1 MKKKQF
7 RKKIFANVGFF
18 LYLCA
23 HFFGNHTYLA
33 TLINIDRMKN
43 KKENIAEYILY
54 LWQLEDYL
62 RAFPEMAEG
71 NEELSDILRMM
82 HADDV
87 MDGGHIQLAQIALKE
102 LEELSDDI
110 LAQEATF
117 RAAMIRIT
125 PSLNLLKARTDR
137 PAMSNIEACLLL
149 LYQIMMLRLQHREI
163 SAETQEVQQQATG
176 ILQYLSK
183 TYYKQGELE
192 DDDQAT
198 L

>member
-1 MKKKQF
+1 
-7 RKKIFANVGFF
+7 
-18 LYLCA
+18 
-23 HFFGNHTYLA
+23 
-33 TLINIDRMKN
+33 MKN

-62 RAFPEMAEG
+62 RAFPEAAEG

-102 LEELSDDI
+102 LELLSDDI
-110 LAQEATF
+110 MTQEATY
-117 RAAMIRIT
+117 RAAIIRIT
-125 PSLNLLKARTDR
+125 PALNMLKARTDR
-137 PAMSNIEACLLL
+137 PTMTNIEACLVL
-149 LYQIMMLRLQHREI
+149 LYQIMLLRLQKREI

-183 TYYKQGELE
+183 TYYKQDELA
-192 DDDQAT
+192 DDDAEAT

>member
-1 MKKKQF
+1 
-7 RKKIFANVGFF
+7 
-18 LYLCA
+18 
-23 HFFGNHTYLA
+23 
-33 TLINIDRMKN
+33 MKN
-43 KKENIAEYILY
+43 KKENIVEYILY

-62 RAFPEMAEG
+62 RAFPEAAEG

-102 LEELSDDI
+102 LEMLSDDI
-110 LAQEATF
+110 MTQEATY

-125 PSLNLLKARTDR
+125 PALNMLKARTDR
-137 PAMSNIEACLLL
+137 PTMTNIEACLVL
-149 LYQIMMLRLQHREI
+149 LYQIMLLRLQKREI

-183 TYYKQGELE
+183 TYYKQDELA
-192 DDDQAT
+192 DDDDEAT

>member
-1 MKKKQF
+1 
-7 RKKIFANVGFF
+7 
-18 LYLCA
+18 
-23 HFFGNHTYLA
+23 
-33 TLINIDRMKN
+33 MKN

-62 RAFPEMAEG
+62 RAFPEAADG

-102 LEELSDDI
+102 LEMLSDDI
-110 LAQEATF
+110 YNQEATY
-117 RAAMIRIT
+117 RAAMIRLT

-137 PAMSNIEACLLL
+137 PTMSNIEACLVL
-149 LYQIMMLRLQHREI
+149 LYQIMMLRLQKREI
-163 SAETQEVQQQATG
+163 SAETEEVQQQVTG

-183 TYYKQGELE
+183 TYYLQDQLTD

>member
-1 MKKKQF
+1 
-7 RKKIFANVGFF
+7 
-18 LYLCA
+18 
-23 HFFGNHTYLA
+23 
-33 TLINIDRMKN
+33 MKN

-62 RAFPEMAEG
+62 RAFPEAAEG

-102 LEELSDDI
+102 LEMLSDDI
-110 LAQEATF
+110 MTQEATY

-125 PSLNLLKARTDR
+125 PALNMLKARTDR
-137 PAMSNIEACLLL
+137 PTMTNIEACLVL
-149 LYQIMMLRLQHREI
+149 LYQIMLLRLQKREI

-183 TYYKQGELE
+183 TYYKQDELA
-192 DDDQAT
+192 DDDDEAT

>member
-1 MKKKQF
+1 
-7 RKKIFANVGFF
+7 
-18 LYLCA
+18 
-23 HFFGNHTYLA
+23 
-33 TLINIDRMKN
+33 MKN

-62 RAFPEMAEG
+62 RAFPEYAEG

-102 LEELSDDI
+102 LELLSDDI
-110 LAQEATF
+110 FTQEATY

-125 PSLNLLKARTDR
+125 PALNLLKARTDR
-137 PAMSNIEACLLL
+137 PTMSNIEACLVL
-149 LYQIMMLRLQHREI
+149 LYQIMMLRLQKRPV
-163 SAETQEVQQQATG
+163 SAETQEVQQQATS

-183 TYYKQGELE
+183 TYYKQDELS
-192 DDDQAT
+192 DDDDETA

>member
-7 RKKIFANVGFF
+7 RKKLFANVGFF

-33 TLINIDRMKN
+33 TLIYIDRMKN

-137 PAMSNIEACLLL
+137 PAMSNIEACLVL

>member
-7 RKKIFANVGFF
+7 RKKLFANVGFF

-125 PSLNLLKARTDR
+125 PLLNLLKARTDR
-137 PAMSNIEACLLL
+137 PAMSNIEACLVL

>member
-1 MKKKQF
+1 
-7 RKKIFANVGFF
+7 
-18 LYLCA
+18 
-23 HFFGNHTYLA
+23 
-33 TLINIDRMKN
+33 MKN
-43 KKENIAEYILY
+43 KRENIAEYILY

-62 RAFPEMAEG
+62 RAFPEMADS

-110 LAQEATF
+110 LAQEATY

-125 PSLNLLKARTDR
+125 PALNLLKARTDR
-137 PAMSNIEACLLL
+137 PAMSNIEACLVL
-149 LYQIMMLRLQHREI
+149 LYQIMMLRLQKRPI
-163 SAETQEVQQQATG
+163 SAETAEVQQQATSM
-176 ILQYLSK
+176 LQYLSK
-183 TYYKQGELE
+183 TYYKQAELT
-192 DDDQAT
+192 DDDDEAT

>member
-7 RKKIFANVGFF
+7 RKKLFANVGFF

-137 PAMSNIEACLLL
+137 PAMSNIEACLVL

>member
-1 MKKKQF
+1 
-7 RKKIFANVGFF
+7 
-18 LYLCA
+18 
-23 HFFGNHTYLA
+23 
-33 TLINIDRMKN
+33 MKN
-43 KKENIAEYILY
+43 KKDNIAEYILY

-62 RAFPEMAEG
+62 RAFPESAEG

-102 LEELSDDI
+102 LELLSDDI
-110 LAQEATF
+110 LTQEATY

-125 PSLNLLKARTDR
+125 PALNLLKVRTDR
-137 PAMSNIEACLLL
+137 PTMSNIEACLVL
-149 LYQIMMLRLQHREI
+149 LYQIMMLRLQKRPV
-163 SAETQEVQQQATG
+163 SAETQEVQQQATS

-183 TYYKQGELE
+183 TYYKQDELS
-192 DDDQAT
+192 DDDDETA

>member
-1 MKKKQF
+1 
-7 RKKIFANVGFF
+7 
-18 LYLCA
+18 
-23 HFFGNHTYLA
+23 
-33 TLINIDRMKN
+33 MKN

-62 RAFPEMAEG
+62 RAFPEAAEG

-102 LEELSDDI
+102 LELLSDDI
-110 LAQEATF
+110 MTQEATY

-125 PSLNLLKARTDR
+125 PALNMLKARTDR
-137 PAMSNIEACLLL
+137 PTMTNIEACLVL
-149 LYQIMMLRLQHREI
+149 LYQIMLLRLQKREI

-176 ILQYLSK
+176 LLQYLSK
-183 TYYKQGELE
+183 TYYKQDELA
-192 DDDQAT
+192 DDDDEAT

>member
-1 MKKKQF
+1 
-7 RKKIFANVGFF
+7 
-18 LYLCA
+18 
-23 HFFGNHTYLA
+23 
-33 TLINIDRMKN
+33 MKN
-43 KKENIAEYILY
+43 KRENIAEYILY

-62 RAFPEMAEG
+62 RAFPEMADS

-110 LAQEATF
+110 LAQEATY

-125 PSLNLLKARTDR
+125 PALNLLKARTDR
-137 PAMSNIEACLLL
+137 PAMSNIEACLVL
-149 LYQIMMLRLQHREI
+149 LYQIMMLRLQKRPI
-163 SAETQEVQQQATG
+163 SAETAEVQQQATSM
-176 ILQYLSK
+176 LQYLSK
-183 TYYKQGELE
+183 TYYKQAELT
-192 DDDQAT
+192 DDDAEAT

>member
-7 RKKIFANVGFF
+7 RKKLFANVGFF

-125 PSLNLLKARTDR
+125 PSLNILKARTDR
-137 PAMSNIEACLLL
+137 PAMSNIEACLVL

>member
-137 PAMSNIEACLLL
+137 PAMSNIEACLVL

>member
-1 MKKKQF
+1 
-7 RKKIFANVGFF
+7 
-18 LYLCA
+18 
-23 HFFGNHTYLA
+23 
-33 TLINIDRMKN
+33 MKN

-62 RAFPEMAEG
+62 RAFPESAEG

-102 LEELSDDI
+102 LELLSDDI
-110 LAQEATF
+110 LAQEATY

-125 PSLNLLKARTDR
+125 PALNLLKARTDR
-137 PAMSNIEACLLL
+137 PTMSNIEACLVL
-149 LYQIMMLRLQHREI
+149 LYQIMMLRLQKRPV
-163 SAETQEVQQQATG
+163 SAETQEVQQQATS

-183 TYYKQGELE
+183 TYYKQDELS
-192 DDDQAT
+192 DDDDETA